1 MQVHQSESSSRVRV
15 IWLLRH
21 LGLSLF
27 SHEFAP
33 SLAILLF
40 NLNASDR
47 ISCPSTN
54 YEKATT
60 GSGPCVFSKSE

>member
-27 SHEFAP
+27 SHEVFAFCRDP
-33 SLAILLF
+33 PVQLE
-40 NLNASDR
+40 R
-47 ISCPSTN
+47 
-54 YEKATT
+54 K
-60 GSGPCVFSKSE
+60 